1 MKIAVLQK
9 RSLNRQLA
17 QSTEIVVETMKEAA
31 ENASDIL
38 LLPEA
43 FLTGYELPMDNEEA
57 LSDSDPHLLRICAAA
72 RELRLGVVVTSI
84 TKGGKKPRNSAYVV
98 DKSGT
103 VLMKYSKVHTCD
115 FADEACLESG
125 GAFHVCDF
133 HGVKLGIMI
142 CYDREYPE
150 SARVLMLKGAEI
162 ILVPNDCGAMR
173 PRLCALS
180 TRAYENMVGIAM
192 ANPNGENAGNS
203 CAFSPVCWDE
213 DGRCV
218 DNILLLADEMTEGL
232 YYAEFDMDAI
242 RRYRENEM
250 MGNTFRKV
258 KAYGP
263 LLSEEVGYP
272 FVRETGTAGER
283 PSPSP
288 DGPEGPGPFDKGA
301 GKG

>member
-1 MKIAVLQK
+1 MQMKIAVLQK
-9 RSLNRQLA
+9 KSLNRQLSR
-17 QSTEIVVETMKEAA
+17 STETVIGTMKEAA
-31 ENASDIL
+31 ENGADIL

-43 FLTGYELPMDNEEA
+43 FLTGYELPMGNDEA
-57 LSDSDPHLLRICAAA
+57 LSDSDPYLQEICQTAKT
-72 RELRLGVVVTSI
+72 LRLGVVVTAI
-84 TKGGKKPRNSAYVV
+84 TKGREKPRNSAYVV

-125 GAFHVCDF
+125 DAFHVCDF
-133 HGVKLGIMI
+133 HGIKLGIMI

-162 ILVPNDCGAMR
+162 ILVPNDCGAMK

-203 CAFSPVCWDE
+203 CAFSPICWDE
-213 DGRCV
+213 NGRCV
-218 DNILLLADEMTEGL
+218 DNVLLMADDVTEGL
-232 YYAEFDMDAI
+232 YYAVFDMDAI
-242 RRYRENEM
+242 RSYREEEM

-258 KAYGP
+258 KAYGL
-263 LLSEEVGYP
+263 LLSEQIEYP
-272 FVRETGTAGER
+272 FIRDNQSDTNI
-283 PSPSP
+283 
-288 DGPEGPGPFDKGA
+288 
-301 GKG
+301 